1 MLILSTQPEVNHPP
15 ILTTP
20 PARDNHL
27 PMMDWNRLLT
37 PRRFAKPDAAAGETG
52 RSEFH
57 RDYDRIVFSGAFR
70 RLGRKTQVHPL
81 AGNDHVHTRLTHSLE
96 TASVG
101 RSLGMRAYDL
111 LRGQLPPDVPP
122 SSLGEIVQAAC
133 LAHDIGNPP
142 FGHAGEEAI
151 RAFFADAPAPL
162 LEGLSAVELRDLA
175 TFEGNAQGFRI
186 VTRLELSLN
195 AGGMRLTYPTLGAL
209 LKYPWGADH
218 PFATKKRKFSCFLS
232 ERETL
237 ADVADA
243 LGLPARADGGY
254 ARHPLALL
262 VEAADDICYS
272 LLDLEDARELG
283 LLRYDEIAEALA
295 PLTGEPAGPA
305 LHDSVHE
312 RRRLS
317 FLRTLAV
324 GRAVEAGAAAFA
336 KHGEAI
342 LAGKYDGP
350 LLRLCSKDVQ
360 EGIGAAK
367 SLAEERIYNSKRKI
381 ELEIGSFTALGGL
394 LHAFCSAVHERI
406 VRHRDSQR
414 GHRLLI
420 ILGEHA
426 PPPGASLYEGYMR
439 VIDYVAGMTDQYAT
453 LMAKQVG
460 GLAENLSV
468 R

>member
-1 MLILSTQPEVNHPP
+1 
-15 ILTTP
+15 
-20 PARDNHL
+20 
-27 PMMDWNRLLT
+27 MMDWARLLT
-37 PRRFAKPDAAAGETG
+37 PRRFGRPAPAPETDG

-81 AGNDHVHTRLTHSLE
+81 TGNDHVHTRLTHSLE
-96 TASVG
+96 VASVG
-101 RSLGMRAYDL
+101 RSLGLRVYEL
-111 LRGQLPPDVPP
+111 LRDSLPKGTPP
-122 SSLGEIVQAAC
+122 GALGEIVQAAC

-151 RAFFADAPAPL
+151 RAFFADAPEHL
-162 LEGLSAVELRDLA
+162 MSGLSDDERRDLS

-218 PFATKKRKFSCFLS
+218 PFAQKKRKFSCFLS
-232 ERETL
+232 ESEAMR
-237 ADVADA
+237 DVAET
-243 LGLPARADGGY
+243 LGLPRREHGY

-272 LLDLEDARELG
+272 LLDLEDAREIG
-283 LLRYDEIAEALA
+283 LLRYAEIAKALA
-295 PLTGEPAGPA
+295 PLTRKASPAA
-305 LHDSVHE
+305 LKKTIHE

-317 FLRTLAV
+317 YLRTLAV
-324 GRAVEAGAAAFA
+324 GHAVEGAATAFA
-336 KHGEAI
+336 ANIDTI
-342 LAGKYDGP
+342 LTSGHDGP
-350 LLRLCSKDVQ
+350 LLDLCPDDVQ
-360 EGIGAAK
+360 SGIGAAK
-367 SLAEERIYNSKRKI
+367 QLAEKHIYTSKRKI

-394 LHAFCSAVHERI
+394 LSAFCSAVHERI
-406 VRHRDSQR
+406 AIENAKGPKKKMSQR
-414 GHRLLI
+414 GDRLLI

-426 PPPGASLYEGYMR
+426 PPKGATLYEGYMR

>member
-1 MLILSTQPEVNHPP
+1 
-15 ILTTP
+15 
-20 PARDNHL
+20 
-27 PMMDWNRLLT
+27 MMDWNLLLT
-37 PRRFAKPDAAAGETG
+37 PRRFHKTDALPGSEG
-52 RSEFH
+52 RSEFL

-101 RSLGMRAYDL
+101 RSLGLRAYEL
-111 LRGQLPPDVPP
+111 LKESLPPGVPP
-122 SSLGEIVQAAC
+122 GALGEIVQAAC

-151 RAFFADAPAPL
+151 RAFFADAPAHLVEPL
-162 LEGLSAVELRDLA
+162 AAEELRDLR

-218 PFATKKRKFSCFLS
+218 PVAEEKRKFSCFLS
-232 ERETL
+232 EREAL
-237 ADVADA
+237 RDVAGT
-243 LGLPARADGGY
+243 LGLPARGRGY

-272 LLDLEDARELG
+272 LLDLEDAREIG
-283 LLRYDEIAEALA
+283 LLRYEEIAAALS
-295 PLTGEPAGPA
+295 PLTGSPGGPA
-305 LHDSVHE
+305 LDPSLHE
-312 RRRLS
+312 RRRIS
-317 FLRTLAV
+317 FLRTRAI
-324 GRAVEAGAAAFA
+324 GRAVEAVAGAFA
-336 KHGEAI
+336 ANIAAI
-342 LAGKYDGP
+342 LEGAHDGP
-350 LLRLCSKDVQ
+350 LLTLCPGYVQ
-360 EGIGAAK
+360 DGIGAAK
-367 SLAEERIYNSKRKI
+367 ALAGERIYTSKRKI

-394 LHAFCSAVHERI
+394 LHAFCSAVFEQLACKRM
-406 VRHRDSQR
+406 SQR
-414 GHRLLI
+414 GQRLLI

-426 PPPGASLYEGYMR
+426 PPPSASLFEGYMR

>member
-1 MLILSTQPEVNHPP
+1 
-15 ILTTP
+15 
-20 PARDNHL
+20 
-27 PMMDWNRLLT
+27 MMDWNRLLT
-37 PRRFAKPDAAAGETG
+37 PRRYHKPDCPAGAEG
-52 RSEFH
+52 RSEFL

-101 RSLGMRAYDL
+101 RSLGLRAYEL
-111 LRGQLPPDVPP
+111 LRADLPPGTPP
-122 SSLGEIVQAAC
+122 GTLGEIAQAAC

-151 RAFFADAPAPL
+151 RAFFADAPKHLLDPLAP
-162 LEGLSAVELRDLA
+162 EERRDLA
-175 TFEGNAQGFRI
+175 TFDGNAQGFRI

-209 LKYPWGADH
+209 LKYPWDASH
-218 PFATKKRKFSCFLS
+218 PFALRKAKFSCFLS
-232 ERETL
+232 ETDAL
-237 ADVADA
+237 HDVARA
-243 LGLPARADGGY
+243 LGLPAKAHGY

-272 LLDLEDARELG
+272 LLDLEDAREVG
-283 LLRYDEIAEALA
+283 LLRYAEIAEALA
-295 PLTGEPAGPA
+295 PLTRGSRLPSQDDMP
-305 LHDSVHE
+305 HE

-317 FLRTLAV
+317 LLRTLAI

-336 KHGEAI
+336 QNIPAI
-342 LAGKYDGP
+342 LAGEHEGP
-350 LLRLCSKDVQ
+350 LLALCDEDVKD
-360 EGIGAAK
+360 GIRAAK
-367 SLAEERIYNSKRKI
+367 DLARTHIYESKRKI

-394 LHAFCSAVHERI
+394 LHAFCGAVFERI
-406 VRHRDSQR
+406 VHKRSSQR
-414 GHRLLI
+414 GQRLLL

-426 PPPGASLYEGYMR
+426 PPDGASLYEAYMR
-439 VIDYVAGMTDQYAT
+439 VIDYVSGMTDHYAT